1 MILGIDEREEV
12 CANCQ
17 HFIQHYVKPGRYEII
32 AGRYEII
39 ACNAGHCTYPRLK
52 DRKPGETCDKFEFK
66 IISQVC

>member
-17 HFIQHYVKPGRYEII
+17 HFIQHYVKPGSQVIV
-32 AGRYEII
+32 

-52 DRKPGETCDKFEFK
+52 GRKPGETCDKFEFRYYEEK
-66 IISQVC
+66 MHRKVI